1 MERYTPEQIHHEIAT
16 QVRDDKP
23 RNAVA
28 SALSKTP
35 NERVALLIAMTVIL
49 IALLGT
55 GARAVNRD
63 SEPIILEPIVKAEE
77 CTTRFWMQNVG
88 SESTAITCVFK
99 DEGGQTIMLLHS
111 PFIPPGE
118 IKIIDMAYQG
128 PIPTGYVGWVE
139 ISADQPI
146 AAEIE
151 PPKCETSKTFLH
163 GVMKEWGD
171 NVCTSVV
178 QITLELG
185 EHSAT
190 STSVEFYTEE
200 GEALLMLFDPAQTG
214 NWVIDLG
221 IIENLPSGYKGYIKV
236 RVNPG
241 VSVEAE
247 IIEQR
252 CEITPTPTSTSTPT
266 VTSTPT
272 STSTSTPYRVY
283 LPLVLKNYTPF
294 PVASTTIDPGEDGE
308 LTSPDGRVQLDFPA
322 GAVSESTVVA
332 YTQRTTPSQSSG
344 SLAFAG
350 TSFDIW
356 ATDTNGNPVIN
367 FSQTFNM
374 TIAYADADW
383 QNAGITDE
391 TTLNVYWWDGT
402 AWNGLLPCTD
412 CSHNTDSNEFVISLN
427 HLTEFALLG
436 VKPPTPTPTN
446 TPTPTITPTPVAVY
460 EGNQIT
466 LDPVARMW
474 DGCSTAFW
482 VKPLDGGPIFVIAD
496 FLTLEGDEILFVGNW
511 VDSGSWFDLEDIV
524 DLRSGYCGRAVIET
538 HDSIVYPGPPFYE
551 PVRVE
556 VMTAC
561 DCP

>member
-1 MERYTPEQIHHEIAT
+1 MKRYTPEQVHHEIAT

-23 RNAVA
+23 RNAVV

-35 NERVALLIAMTVIL
+35 KERIALLIAMTVVL

-55 GARAVNRD
+55 GVRAVSQD

-77 CTTRFWMQNVG
+77 CTTKFWVQNIG
-88 SESTAITCVFK
+88 SESTTATCVLK
-99 DEGGQTIMLLHS
+99 DEWGQTMMGIS
-111 PFIPPGE
+111 IPITPGG
-118 IKIIDMAYQG
+118 IKMIDMAYQG
-128 PIPTGYVGWVE
+128 AIPTGYVGWAE

-151 PPKCETSKTFLH
+151 LPKCETSKTFLH

-221 IIENLPSGYKGYIKV
+221 IIEDLPSGYKGYIKV
-236 RVNPG
+236 RVDPG

-252 CEITPTPTSTSTPT
+252 CEITPTPTSTPT

-272 STSTSTPYRVY
+272 STSTATPYRVY
-283 LPLVLKNYTPF
+283 LPLVLKNYTPS

-322 GAVSESTVVA
+322 GAVSESTVVT
-332 YTQRTTPSQSSG
+332 YTQRTAPSQSTG
-344 SLAFAG
+344 GLAFAG
-350 TSFDIW
+350 TSFDIS
-356 ATDTNGNPVIN
+356 ATDTKGNPMTN

-374 TIAYADADW
+374 TVAYADADW

-391 TTLNVYWWDGT
+391 TTLNVYWWDGA
-402 AWNGLLPCTD
+402 AWNGLLPCTG
-412 CSHNTDSNEFVISLN
+412 CSHNTDDNEFVISLD

-538 HDSIVYPGPPFYE
+538 HDDVVYPGPPFYE